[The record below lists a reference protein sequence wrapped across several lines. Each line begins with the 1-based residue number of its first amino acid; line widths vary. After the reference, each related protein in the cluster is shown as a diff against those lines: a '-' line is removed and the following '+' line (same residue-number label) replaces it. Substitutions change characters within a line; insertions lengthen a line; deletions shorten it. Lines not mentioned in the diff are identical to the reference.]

1 MKSSRFTLVTTLGG
15 SGFAFLLAT
24 TLAACSSAGDGD
36 APGSVGE
43 ALGSCGPGLVVKCG
57 DETVGNKLTC
67 WCDVPQSIAD
77 TAYRPSPADDNSESC
92 GSSSTPIPIA
102 LAGKGCT
109 LGIVINGDP
118 LWACPSANLV
128 PLSALPR
135 TFGVI
140 EFAEGTTRSLPAC
153 AAAPSVM
160 CERIGIARALTSA
173 CLGSPRSGWVFVWDH
188 AVNETPDGGTPQN
201 CPEGSCPGP
210 AHAGDVTW
218 L

>member
-1 MKSSRFTLVTTLGG
+1 MKPSRFSLATLGA

-24 TLAACSSAGDGD
+24 TLAACSSGGDGD

-43 ALGSCGPGLVVKCG
+43 ALASCGPGLVSKCG

-67 WCDVPQSIAD
+67 WCDVPQGIAD
-77 TAYRPSPADDNSESC
+77 TAYRPSLSDYGEQC
-92 GSSSTPIPIA
+92 GSSSTPIPSA

-140 EFAEGTTRSLPAC
+140 QYADGTTRSLPAC
-153 AAAPSVM
+153 AATPTES
-160 CERIGIARALTSA
+160 CERIGIVRAVTSA
-173 CLGSPRSGWVFVWDH
+173 CVGSPRPGWVFVWDH
-188 AVNETPDGGTPQN
+188 IEVVIVDGGAPQN
-201 CPEGSCPGP
+201 CGEGSCPGP
-210 AHAGDVTW
+210 AHVGDGTW